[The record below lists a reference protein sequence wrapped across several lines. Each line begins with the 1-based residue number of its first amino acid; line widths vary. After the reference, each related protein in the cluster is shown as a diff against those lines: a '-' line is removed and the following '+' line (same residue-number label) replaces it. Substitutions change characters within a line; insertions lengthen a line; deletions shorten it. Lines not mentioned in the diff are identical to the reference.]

1 MERLWAQSY
10 HIWIIF
16 TPLAVWRRPQR
27 LSRPPFVQASPI
39 KQVLQ
44 RCTNTQIGW
53 NASLHTEKQNHL
65 SLNRTNWNGLK
76 QCSAHPGCHHLSV
89 LLPGGVLVFFS
100 HFISQSCKSESI
112 GGSCTCLNVLCPYCL
127 HPFLLR
133 QTEIPTKIMFYTQVW
148 GNTLDFSEKWGI
160 YQTTKTF
167 MFRNASK

>member
-89 LLPGGVLVFFS
+89 LLPGGVLVFFFPF
-100 HFISQSCKSESI
+100 HFSELQI
-112 GGSCTCLNVLCPYCL
+112 WKYWWKLHLFKCLMSLLFTSFFYLDRNTHQNNVLYPS
-127 HPFLLR
+127 LR
-133 QTEIPTKIMFYTQVW
+133 QHTGLLWKV
-148 GNTLDFSEKWGI
+148 
-160 YQTTKTF
+160 
-167 MFRNASK
+167 RNLSNYKNVYV